1 MCRKEG
7 PAPKTTLWLLC
18 TAEVGNHL
26 ETSRGLPCKLQQQ
39 PATKQ
44 INLTWLLV
52 VHCIPLYDQFLA
64 SNGSYVFFP
73 LSPVIA
79 GGGFD
84 WCHSLVLSF
93 KTPPISTLKRYLLC
107 SSKKREKK
115 KIVTLRPTGNQSL
128 AQTWFS
134 CSQGR
139 TSATARFAVQT
150 SLFIFRG
157 WKFMGGRGQNGKQ
170 NILEKKHNLQV
181 LPSCLAWR
189 GKKLLKE
196 KGFALLQLS
205 GLRKV

>member
-7 PAPKTTLWLLC
+7 PAPNTTLWLLC

-26 ETSRGLPCKLQQQ
+26 ETSRGLPCKMQQQ

-44 INLTWLLV
+44 INLT
-52 VHCIPLYDQFLA
+52 VHCIPLYDQFHA

-79 GGGFD
+79 GDGFD

-93 KTPPISTLKRYLLC
+93 KTPPISTLKKYLLC
-107 SSKKREKK
+107 STKKGGK
-115 KIVTLRPTGNQSL
+115 KIVTLQPTGNQSL
-128 AQTWFS
+128 EQTGFS

-157 WKFMGGRGQNGKQ
+157 WKFLGGRGQNGKQ

-181 LPSCLAWR
+181 LASCLAWR
-189 GKKLLKE
+189 GEKLLKE

>member
-1 MCRKEG
+1 MCCKEG

-39 PATKQ
+39 PAAKQ
-44 INLTWLLV
+44 FNLTWLSV
-52 VHCIPLYDQFLA
+52 VHCIPLYDQLHA

-79 GGGFD
+79 GDGFD

-93 KTPPISTLKRYLLC
+93 KTPHDSPAHKEGPVLQRGL
-107 SSKKREKK
+107 
-115 KIVTLRPTGNQSL
+115 QSRL
-128 AQTWFS
+128 
-134 CSQGR
+134 
-139 TSATARFAVQT
+139 VY
-150 SLFIFRG
+150 FIFRG
-157 WKFMGGRGQNGKQ
+157 WKCMGGRGQNGKQ
-170 NILEKKHNLQV
+170 NILEKKNNLQV
-181 LPSCLAWR
+181 SPSCLAWR
-189 GKKLLKE
+189 GEKLLKE